1 MSTLHAELGRLC
13 AAHDVLA
20 LYLFGSRADE
30 GLALLEGR
38 HVPAESS
45 DLDIGVV
52 FRTPDLDHHRLASLQ
67 VALED
72 HFAPLRIDLVPLQR
86 VDALFQFAAID
97 GHRVATSDSTAADLY
112 ELEVMRRG
120 AELLP
125 LERQL
130 QAQITEQTKQRS

>member
-1 MSTLHAELGRLC
+1 MSTLYAELGRLC

-20 LYLFGSRADE
+20 LYLFGSRADD
-30 GLALLEGR
+30 GLAVLEGGQ
-38 HVPAESS
+38 ASAAGS

-52 FRTPDLDHHRLASLQ
+52 FRTPDFDHHRLASLQ

-72 HFAPLRIDLVPLQR
+72 RFAPLRIDLVPLQR
-86 VDALFQFAAID
+86 VDALLQYAAID

-112 ELEVMRRG
+112 ELGVMRRG

-125 LERQL
+125 IERQL
-130 QAQITEQTKQRS
+130 QAEIFKQTK

>member
-1 MSTLHAELGRLC
+1 MPVSDAQLDLIA

-38 HVPAESS
+38 SVGASGS

-52 FRTPDLDHHRLASLQ
+52 FRSAAFDHQRLASLQ
-67 VALED
+67 IALED
-72 HFAPLRIDLVPLQR
+72 RFAPLRIDLVPLQR
-86 VDALFQFAAID
+86 VDALLQYAAID
-97 GHRVATSDSTAADLY
+97 GHLVAATDSTAADFY
-112 ELEVMRRG
+112 ELGVMRRA

-125 LERQL
+125 IERQL
-130 QAQITEQTKQRS
+130 QARVFGQAPQP